1 MFLLPWLC
9 TSRLRGTGDGTDT
22 ADAEKGPGERSTGA
36 AERADA
42 GTSRNGIAGHLAPV
56 SFGTGDEG
64 YGSCRSRFSQ
74 GKAAA
79 GETGIL
85 AEAVRE
91 EVIN

>member
-1 MFLLPWLC
+1 MDKALIFNKEDL
-9 TSRLRGTGDGTDT
+9 SKKDDI
-22 ADAEKGPGERSTGA
+22 ADLILACILYGERSTGA

-74 GKAAA
+74 GKATA

-91 EVIN
+91 EVKN

>member
-1 MFLLPWLC
+1 MVRILQMLKKGREKEALE
-9 TSRLRGTGDGTDT
+9 RLK
-22 ADAEKGPGERSTGA
+22 EQMQEHPVW
-36 AERADA
+36 
-42 GTSRNGIAGHLAPV
+42 IAGHLAPV

-91 EVIN
+91 EVKN